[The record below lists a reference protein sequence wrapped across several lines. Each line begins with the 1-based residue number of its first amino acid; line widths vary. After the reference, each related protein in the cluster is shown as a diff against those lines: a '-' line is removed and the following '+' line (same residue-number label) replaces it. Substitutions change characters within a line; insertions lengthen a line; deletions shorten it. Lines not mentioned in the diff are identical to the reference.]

1 MIQADNVVSFHYTL
15 TDSDGNTIDSSR
27 GAEGEPLTI
36 LLGHG
41 SLIDGVEQALIGH
54 RVGDQFVTTVA
65 PEAGYGVRDE
75 TLIQRVPKKYFRDAE
90 HLQPGMVTVIESDRG
105 RHQVTVQK
113 VGSSVIDVDG
123 NHPLAGK
130 TLNFA
135 IEITEVRAA
144 SAEEIAHGHVHGSH
158 GHQH

>member
-15 TDSDGNTIDSSR
+15 TDSDGNTLDSSR
-27 GAEGEPLTI
+27 GVDGEPLTI

-65 PEAGYGVRDE
+65 PEAGYGLRDE

-90 HLQPGMVTVIESDRG
+90 HLQPGMVAVLESDQGHR
-105 RHQVTVQK
+105 QVTVQK

-130 TLNFA
+130 TLKFD
-135 IEITEVRAA
+135 IEVTAVRAA
-144 SAEEIAHGHVHGSH
+144 SAEEIAHGHVHGDH